1 MNYRAK
7 ADLMVRRGEA
17 RTFSEACSLLAKRR
31 RRCAS
36 KPKQELVAVPAG
48 YRLPYK
54 ED

>member
-1 MNYRAK
+1 MTWRAK

-31 RRCAS
+31 RR
-36 KPKQELVAVPAG
+36 KPQQPQQAA
-48 YRLPYK
+48 RTWLPYK